1 MSATLSIKD
10 VTEALRDQLVAYS
23 GLVYAKDSGYAG
35 NDATVLVQLNK
46 FPFFN
51 IVPVNQLI
59 TRMPNMS
66 FDELRRN
73 TFEVQIQFAVFA
85 IKADDAITGTASNKG
100 IMDFSKDLLDGIFSD
115 ETLGNIVTG
124 FPEEDQEINIDFLT
138 IDDPE
143 GQRYIAGGE
152 MNVKFYKDIAV

>member
-1 MSATLSIKD
+1 MAATLSIKD
-10 VTEALRDQLVAYS
+10 ITEALRDQLIAYEDLS
-23 GLVYAKDSGYAG
+23 YAKDSGYAG
-35 NDATVLVQLNK
+35 NDASALVQLNK

-51 IVPVNQLI
+51 IIPINYLV
-59 TRMPNMS
+59 TRVPNMS

-73 TFEVQIQFAVFA
+73 TYEVQIQFATFG
-85 IKADDAITGTASNKG
+85 IKADEAITGTDFKTG
-100 IMDFSKDLLDGIFSD
+100 IMDFSKDLLDGIFDD
-115 ETLGNIVTG
+115 ETLDGLVAG

-138 IDDPE
+138 IDDSE